1 MYLIMLRRNLGNQ
14 HKVKTRMITK
24 SIWQQG
30 KGIKFIRHCC
40 YRDRIVIILV
50 THDVP
55 HLYDLLATLVDLL
68 GLVDGGARLVVVIF
82 PLASLTTLL
91 LLLGLLVILGTLDL

>member
-30 KGIKFIRHCC
+30 KDIKLMRHCC
-40 YRDRIVIILV
+40 NIDR
-50 THDVP
+50 
-55 HLYDLLATLVDLL
+55 
-68 GLVDGGARLVVVIF
+68 
-82 PLASLTTLL
+82 
-91 LLLGLLVILGTLDL
+91 